1 MQLYNALTSDNIIVS
16 PLGGAEAG
24 LEARSLVDEFGQLR
38 ATAPK
43 CLISWSFEDTQNH
56 KLPLVTHF

>member
-1 MQLYNALTSDNIIVS
+1 MQLYNAVTSDTITAS

-38 ATAPK
+38 ATARK
-43 CLISWSFEDTQNH
+43 CLISQSFEDTQNH
-56 KLPLVTHF
+56 DLPLVTHF